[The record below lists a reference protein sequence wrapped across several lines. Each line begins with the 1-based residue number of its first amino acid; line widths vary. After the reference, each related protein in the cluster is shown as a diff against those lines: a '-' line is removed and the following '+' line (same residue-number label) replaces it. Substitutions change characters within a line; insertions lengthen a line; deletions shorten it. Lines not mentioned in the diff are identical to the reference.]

1 MAGLIFTMSLETTL
15 NNDERNAE
23 IAEQVWD
30 VAKRRLSFGGNT
42 QRCVVPPA
50 SQSQRALFPA
60 VLLCE
65 VAEEV
70 PQQSARI
77 NLHQS
82 TICQLSLRA
91 GLSKITAIRRTNRPR
106 RMPRRTRAG
115 ITLSL
120 FKTLILTQG
129 KSLINL
135 SLFKTLILT
144 QGKSKGKG
152 GWPARGRVPRRTCRR
167 SGFCG
172 F

>member
-1 MAGLIFTMSLETTL
+1 MACLIFTMSLETTL

-42 QRCVVPPA
+42 QRCAVPPA

-70 PQQSARI
+70 PPQSARI

-82 TICQLSLRA
+82 TICLPSLRA

-115 ITLSL
+115 RDHVLWKYAPIT
-120 FKTLILTQG
+120 
-129 KSLINL
+129 L

-152 GWPARGRVPRRTCRR
+152 GWPARGRVPGRTCRR